1 MTAVKGFEV
10 SDEWKRIGY
19 TKLVLDHFRNPRNVG
34 VIENPTVS
42 VRVGSVACGDMIKI
56 YMVIEDDIIKDV
68 KYQSYGCAA
77 NIATASITSELI
89 KGKHVDQVKDFKFDD
104 IVKALGGLPRTKYHC
119 AVLADQAVKA
129 CIAKYEVMKGR
140 RELSEGLIRLLLS
153 GVIDP
158 MTGGGAMYE
167 NVLRIV
173 EFDKERKKLVL
184 EIDGNPEDE
193 ADKDI
198 EDQAREA
205 LSGLSVSLEFR
216 YTGRNRKGE
225 FKIE

>member
-1 MTAVKGFEV
+1 MSAKGFQINE
-10 SDEWKRIGY
+10 EWKRIGY

-42 VRVGSVACGDMIKI
+42 VRVGSVACGDIIKM
-56 YMVIEDDIIKDV
+56 YMLIENDVIKDV

-89 KGKHVDQVKDFKFDD
+89 IGKKVDDVRNFKFDD
-104 IVKALGGLPRTKYHC
+104 IIKALGGLPRTKYHC

-129 CIAKYEVMKGR
+129 CIAKYEVITGK
-140 RELSEGLIRLLLS
+140 RELSLGLIRLLLS

-158 MTGGGAMYE
+158 MTGDGALNS
-167 NVLRIV
+167 NVLRIIS
-173 EFDKERKKLVL
+173 FDPNTKTLVL
-184 EIDGNPEDE
+184 EIDGHPEEE

-198 EDQAREA
+198 EIQIKEA
-205 LSGLSVSLEFR
+205 LSDLPIKVDIK
-216 YTGRNRKGE
+216 YTGKRRRE
-225 FKIE
+225 SL